1 MTIRTSFRL
10 RIYVDD
16 VPAIGPGKVSLLEAI
31 AKTGSIRAA
40 ALSLEMSYNRAW
52 LLVNEM
58 NDCFKKPVVIGS
70 SGGTKGGGAVVTEIG
85 HQLINEYRLLEKEA
99 LTSNIARIKSLK
111 GLLKSKKS

>member
-1 MTIRTSFRL
+1 MAIRTSFRL

-31 AKTGSIRAA
+31 VETGSIRAA
-40 ALSLEMSYNRAW
+40 AFSLDMSYNRAW

-70 SGGTKGGGAVVTEIG
+70 SGGSKGGGAVVTEVG
-85 HQLINEYRLLEKEA
+85 HQLIDEYRLLEKEA
-99 LTSNIARIKSLK
+99 LASNAARIKSLK
-111 GLLKSKKS
+111 SLLKTQKS

>member
-16 VPAIGPGKVSLLEAI
+16 VPAIGPGKVALLEAI

-58 NDCFKKPVVIGS
+58 NHCFKQPVVIGS
-70 SGGTKGGGAVVTEIG
+70 SGGMKGGGAVVTEVG
-85 HQLINEYRLLEKEA
+85 NQLINEYRLLEKEA
-99 LTSNIARIKSLK
+99 LASNTARIKSLK
-111 GLLKSKKS
+111 GLLKSKKN